1 MHNRGIMIFNTY
13 IYVHIFTW
21 MYLHMYKNGTTY
33 KLNAHSNGSSPYGFS
48 IHPLQREAPSAC
60 LVHEGANR
68 RRLRCHGRLVW
79 WFFYFSTMGFISIT
93 SPILGKIYNIFLH
106 VFLPNHLKLIKVR
119 YAEWRHP
126 FRHIS
131 STSGRWD
138 NDLGAQRTSPSTE
151 DLVGGTH
158 CWHFR
163 TLLWKWWCL
172 SDFDQLKN
180 NKCTF
185 FITNDLVCRM
195 CVYIYILI
203 NYQTYF
209 ICTESQSEVAQKS
222 GHGINVKVQGSLQRF
237 ECKKINPRSLNILRQ
252 DWNGKKLKCQYQVR
266 TVPKI
271 YNISKCHAFPTK
283 NLNIT
288 TIGVSKQQA
297 SSADSMTLGGKGE
310 AARRRPP
317 TFHPETSG
325 PRAACRISKPALRN
339 QPAVDIEAAAV
350 FFWVWWITDSYHI

>member
-1 MHNRGIMIFNTY
+1 MHNRGIMMFNTY

-237 ECKKINPRSLNILRQ
+237 ECKKINLNILRQ

-266 TVPKI
+266 TPPKKYTTSQNAMLSQQKTWTSRQSGYRNNKPAAQI
-271 YNISKCHAFPTK
+271 RWLWGERRGRKTQASNLPPRNIGPQG
-283 NLNIT
+283 
-288 TIGVSKQQA
+288 GVSHK
-297 SSADSMTLGGKGE
+297 
-310 AARRRPP
+310 
-317 TFHPETSG
+317 
-325 PRAACRISKPALRN
+325 
-339 QPAVDIEAAAV
+339 
-350 FFWVWWITDSYHI
+350 